1 MRNYPIKAKSING
14 YTAAIAVRIIQDMNY
29 PLLFGRGTVRVVDY
43 TLRKLF
49 KMPSYYGPSR
59 RIKI

>member
-1 MRNYPIKAKSING
+1 MKYYPVQVKSING

-43 TLRKLF
+43 TLRNLF

-59 RIKI
+59 RTKP